1 MSVKKEQVE
10 KHRIYYCTFTCYKW
24 LHLFEITKLYDHIY
38 SWFDLMKKEYGN
50 QVLAYVVMPNHLHV
64 MIFVNENSKSI
75 NQLMGNGKRF
85 MAYEIVKRL
94 TEQKQ
99 EQLLNELREGVDI
112 NELMKNKHHQV
123 FEPSFDCKVC
133 LNEKF
138 IRQKIN
144 YMHRNPL
151 SGKWNLAETII
162 DYPHSSARFY
172 ETSEHST
179 YNVTSYYDAGVYE
192 D

>member
-1 MSVKKEQVE
+1 MTVKKEQIE

-24 LHLFEITKLYDHIY
+24 LNLFATTKIYDHIY
-38 SWFDLMKKEYGN
+38 SWFDLMKKEYRN
-50 QVLAYVVMPNHLHV
+50 QVLAYVVMPNHLHFL
-64 MIFVNENSKSI
+64 IFVSENSKSI
-75 NQLMGNGKRF
+75 NQLVGNGKRF

-94 TEQKQ
+94 KAQENETVLKQ
-99 EQLLNELREGVDI
+99 LQEGVDM
-112 NELMKNKHHQV
+112 NEAIKGKHHQV
-123 FEPSFDCKVC
+123 FEASFDCKIC

-151 SGKWNLAETII
+151 SGKWNLAESIT

-172 ETSEHST
+172 ETGEPSA
-179 YNVTSYYDAGVYE
+179 YLVTSYYDAGVYE
-192 D
+192 Q